1 MSVWRGRAVCALV
14 GLCVLFGVHATAVAS
29 PWTLPKDE
37 LSLSLGYDF
46 QFADHEY
53 TAPIVGEA
61 DIPAGNY
68 QRFPLE
74 GEFSQ
79 STLTFAGR
87 YGFTDKFEG
96 AFALDFKQVAFTSQ
110 PYLAALPDTG
120 GLAETRDEIVNFA
133 DTSVGAGD
141 LRLAGRYNLHRS
153 WWLATAE
160 VQAKLPTGYEP
171 PTGTTVARGDGL
183 MDVTPAI
190 LLGVFVPQTST
201 FARADAGYNLR
212 LGGPGHQA
220 LGGIKV
226 GQFLGDQV
234 ILFGGISGA
243 YTLFGGE
250 PLEADNFIA
259 RDPSIPRRDFGP
271 EDFIIQPLTLD
282 KNFARVEAGFIFRLR
297 QIEFQ
302 AGYNYVFAGQNIPAL
317 HSFSLASVI
326 TIPDATVGE

>member
-1 MSVWRGRAVCALV
+1 MSVMRARAVGALV
-14 GLCVLFGVHATAVAS
+14 GLCVSFGALASAVAS

-53 TAPIVGEA
+53 TPPVPGDAGI
-61 DIPAGNY
+61 DAGNY

-79 STLTFAGR
+79 STLTFSGR
-87 YGFTDKFEG
+87 YGFTDRFEG
-96 AFALDFKQVAFTSQ
+96 AFSLDFKQVAFTSQ
-110 PYLAALPDTG
+110 PFLPALPASGELGD
-120 GLAETRDEIVNFA
+120 TRDEIVNFA

-171 PTGTTVARGDGL
+171 PTGTTVARGDGQ
-183 MDVTPAI
+183 MDLTPSI
-190 LLGVFVPQTST
+190 LLGVFIPQTST

-220 LGGIKV
+220 VGGVKV

-234 ILFGGISGA
+234 ILFGGVSGA
-243 YTLFGGE
+243 YTLFAGE
-250 PLEADNFIA
+250 PLEADNFVS
-259 RDPSIPRRDFGP
+259 RDPSIPARDFGP
-271 EDFIIQPLTLD
+271 DDFVVQPLTLD
-282 KNFARVEAGFIFRLR
+282 KNFARVEAGLIFRLR
-297 QIEFQ
+297 QLEFQ
-302 AGYNYVFAGQNIPAL
+302 AGYNYVFAGENIPAL

-326 TIPDATVGE
+326 TIPDATAGE